1 MHRTV
6 YLDNHA
12 TTRIDP
18 RVLDAMMPF
27 LQEQYGNASSRSHE
41 FGLTGAAAVDVAR
54 TRIARLIGAE
64 PREIIFTSGATESI
78 NLALKGAA
86 EAAYGRAGKPGRHII
101 TAATEHPAVLDTCA
115 HLERAGFRVTVL
127 PVDRYGRVSPDDVAR
142 AVTDDTILVSI
153 MWANNEIGT
162 IGPMADLA
170 ALCASRGILFH
181 SDATQAVGKIPV
193 DIGHIPVD
201 LMSFSAHKMYGPKG
215 IGALYVRKRIP
226 ALPLVAQ
233 IDGGGHEQGLRSGTL
248 NVPGI
253 VGFGAAAEMCSQEM
267 EKESR
272 VIRGLRDHLVNRI
285 RESLPEIR
293 VNGHPVDRLPHNASI
308 TFPGQRADQLMHAM
322 KGIAVATGAA
332 CSSARPGPSHVLK
345 AIGLAPAEAAGTLR
359 FGLGRFTTRDEIDY
373 TITSVVNAATA
384 HPSNRQWSI
393 NESARVPA
401 QP

>member
-1 MHRTV
+1 
-6 YLDNHA
+6 
-12 TTRIDP
+12 
-18 RVLDAMMPF
+18 
-27 LQEQYGNASSRSHE
+27 
-41 FGLTGAAAVDVAR
+41 
-54 TRIARLIGAE
+54 
-64 PREIIFTSGATESI
+64 
-78 NLALKGAA
+78 
-86 EAAYGRAGKPGRHII
+86 
-101 TAATEHPAVLDTCA
+101 
-115 HLERAGFRVTVL
+115 
-127 PVDRYGRVSPDDVAR
+127 
-142 AVTDDTILVSI
+142 
-153 MWANNEIGT
+153 
-162 IGPMADLA
+162 
-170 ALCASRGILFH
+170 
-181 SDATQAVGKIPV
+181 
-193 DIGHIPVD
+193 
-201 LMSFSAHKMYGPKG
+201 
-215 IGALYVRKRIP
+215 
-226 ALPLVAQ
+226 
-233 IDGGGHEQGLRSGTL
+233 
-248 NVPGI
+248 
-253 VGFGAAAEMCSQEM
+253 
-267 EKESR
+267 

>member
-1 MHRTV
+1 MRRTV

-64 PREIIFTSGATESI
+64 PREITFTSGATESI
-78 NLALKGAA
+78 NLALKGVA
-86 EAAYGRAGKPGRHII
+86 EAAFGKAGKTGGHII
-101 TAATEHPAVLDTCA
+101 TVATEHPAVLDTCA

-127 PVDRYGRVSPDDVAR
+127 PVDHDGRVSPDDIAH
-142 AVTDDTILVSI
+142 AVTDDTILVSV

-162 IGPMADLA
+162 IAPMAELA
-170 ALCASRGILFH
+170 ALCASRGIVFH

-193 DIGHIPVD
+193 DLGHIPVG
-201 LMSFSAHKMYGPKG
+201 LVSFSAHKMYGPKG
-215 IGALYVRKRIP
+215 IGALFVRKKIP
-226 ALPLVAQ
+226 AMPLIAQ

-253 VGFGAAAEMCSQEM
+253 AGFGAAAGLGSQEM
-267 EKESR
+267 EKESHLLR
-272 VIRGLRDHLVNRI
+272 ELRDHLVTGI
-285 RESLPEIR
+285 RRSVPEIR
-293 VNGHPVDRLPHNASI
+293 VNGHPVNRLPQNASI
-308 TFPGQRADQLMHAM
+308 TFPGLPADRLIQEM

-345 AIGLAPAEAAGTLR
+345 AIGLTPAEAAGTLR
-359 FGLGRFTTRDEIDY
+359 FGLGRFTTREEIDY
-373 TITSVVNAATA
+373 TITSVVNAVTA
-384 HPSNRQWSI
+384 LQSNRQWSM
-393 NESARVPA
+393 NESARVSS